1 MKLGDRVVTPEG
13 EGTIDSLHCMRKNEK
28 DRFGNDCSY
37 SVYAVK
43 LLENSTILYFE
54 PKDVKRVRVVYAEDR
69 LTGTLYQME
78 IVDD

>member
-1 MKLGDRVVTPEG
+1 MNLGDRVITPEG
-13 EGTIDSLHCMRKNEK
+13 EGIIDSFHCMRKNER

-43 LLENSTILYFE
+43 LLENNMLLYFE
-54 PKDVKRVRVVYAEDR
+54 PKDVRRVKIVYAEDR

-78 IVDD
+78 VFDD